1 MSTRQPKIESR
12 NEKFADK
19 ASTRI
24 WKEIPS
30 KDNPYVAERCLC
42 HGYDLVQLMEHVGY
56 VDMLFLLIRGQLPT
70 VNQRELLEALM
81 VGICNPGPRHPAT
94 RAAMN
99 AGVSKTNYAHV
110 LPLSLTIMGGEYL
123 GGGEVEASMRFIRSN
138 AGRESTCVAKELVAE
153 RAAPVEGDWHIA
165 PGFGQR
171 FGGCDIIAK
180 RIAEVLL
187 GKKGAG
193 KALSWSSCFAEA
205 ISERGLGWLTPAVVA
220 ASLLDLGFHPRYG
233 AGMYELLS
241 APGLLAHGMELANK
255 PITAMPF
262 IDDEHYVIDE

>member
-1 MSTRQPKIESR
+1 MAARQPEVESR
-12 NEKFADK
+12 NERFADK

-30 KDNPYVAERCLC
+30 KDNPYIAERCLC
-42 HGYDLVQLMEHVGY
+42 HGYDLLQLMENVGY

-70 VNQRELLEALM
+70 DDQRGLLEALM

-99 AGVSKTNYAHV
+99 AGVGKTNYAHV
-110 LPLSLTIMGGEYL
+110 LPISLAIMGGEHL

-138 AGRESTCVAKELVAE
+138 IGREPACMAKGLVGQIT
-153 RAAPVEGDWHIA
+153 APAEGDWHIA

-171 FGGCDIIAK
+171 FGSCDIIPK
-180 RIAEVLL
+180 RVAAVLR
-187 GKKGAG
+187 GKRGAA
-193 KALSWSSCFAEA
+193 KALAWGSGFAET
-205 ISERGLGWLTPAVVA
+205 ISDHGLGWLTPGVVA
-220 ASLLDLGFHPRYG
+220 AALLDLGFHPRYG
-233 AGMYELLS
+233 AGMYEMLS
-241 APGLLAHGMELANK
+241 APGLLAHGMEFANK

-262 IDDEHYVIDE
+262 IDDDHYLIDE